1 MARHRPRSEWL
12 QLVQAHQQSGLG
24 VSEFARRHGIEVASL
39 RRWRAEFAAA
49 TVADDAP
56 QFVELRV
63 EPSTAHAALMTLEV
77 GQSCLV
83 LGSTPDPHWLAALL
97 QALAGQPF

>member
-12 QLVQAHQQSGLG
+12 RLVEAQRRSGVGL
-24 VSEFARRHGIEVASL
+24 SEFARRQGVEVAAL

-49 TVADDAP
+49 AATHEAP

-63 EPSTAHAALMTLEV
+63 EPPPPSPPTMTLEV
-77 GQSCLV
+77 GEARLLLSCA
-83 LGSTPDPHWLAALL
+83 PDPQWLAALL
-97 QALAGQPF
+97 QALAVRPC